1 MPIDIGKYNE
11 TFKAF
16 ADFAKTQLD
25 DGNEKAV
32 ARAGTGGAKSLAG
45 RTIVAATTDRAFA
58 FTRTQADKSAN
69 DIARDN
75 FRQAIADLFG
85 GESNIPSSVRDA
97 MLLKDYGAGKP
108 LTARRIAAVK
118 TAIESLVGDKF
129 AGGESIV
136 KAKAAGFMDSEIP
149 KLARI
154 ATLYQQ
160 ATGCTNAEAEA
171 AALDPKSNASR
182 LFKTGGRF
190 VANAENFKA
199 GLKLM
204 DGFDAWFQATRTAF
218 KSKNAADKPLSALNG
233 SEFAFALERNGAGL
247 QKFIFDE
254 IARNPALNLAAKNP
268 EDVFGVKNNPASR
281 FVLSGR
287 LMSLASTLAQVPPEK
302 RALLYKIDALFHPL
316 YDRPVKY
323 PPEISQNA
331 IFASRILKNYDTL
344 AALDSKG
351 KLTRAAAFDVLYP
364 DMPDKGAK
372 DVKAVNAFDNVFM
385 QRIAAEFKNSGAVG
399 AAMATCVSMLCSSGA
414 TLDEVVQAMKEKRE
428 LPNAPFRADVALEL
442 ANIGDLGNGGLVSM
456 RGDIYR
462 PSLPTSKTTGEKFP
476 GLEGKFVFRIAG
488 ETVEIRA
495 QTERSARPLMDTVSD
510 KLRALCG
517 AAHPEQLDALGIALG
532 QGPLSRLKGGLDQ
545 YGVVSDEHMA
555 VKYDISRNDR
565 TGAITVKVSNPDNL
579 PVKFS
584 WTTTIDIDGNTFTDP
599 MRVDYGQYEAK
610 AIKPNTIASIARKLP
625 DRNAEVAEA
634 LVKGAL
640 EACGD
645 DFDAK
650 EIVSDNMANVCIN
663 GKAQLRTAE
672 QIKGKVDGILA
683 NLAEIRKAAD
693 GDATLE
699 KAGLN
704 FMQGLRGKSV
714 PPGFIGKIMKAAAKT
729 DVGSFADLTVSSKPV
744 QFVKAIVEMR
754 AAVEQ
759 LIIDEKVAD
768 ILDGE
773 DEMVPARDLVATVA
787 LANLPASQ
795 LAKIGA
801 ALDSVTMSKMMAI
814 FDDFIADRYPVPQ
827 EAFSSDRRDA
837 IGGQTRNLCVMLQ
850 QYEMAVKGLLGRPS
864 AKLDS
869 FRGTFDKKA
878 AGRDELFAEVLK
890 HADRTLT
897 ALQNIEDG
905 LVAARPNAVNARSK
919 AGEDNAEEVDVL
931 IQVAVQEC
939 AENADAVQIVARNI
953 DTILVSNDAKLRAMS
968 DVRQRAAAIAA
979 NFRELEALA
988 EKNPAIYEAGKAMM
1002 AGLGGKTLPAGMI
1015 AKLVAAANEAD
1026 IDRMRKISS
1035 RSSGLDIHHAVT
1047 QFRDN
1052 IVHAMESSGAETAA
1066 GGPDEKQACRNFVA
1080 ALMMRRCGDKAL
1092 RAMQGAFAGDKT
1104 GKMLALYSA
1113 IANGDYNED
1122 LDRQAAFRLED
1133 RAGSHMTNIAVFK
1146 ESIDR
1151 ALGAPLGTGLLPFGD
1166 AFNADAI
1173 SGPDILDDLMS

>member
-1 MPIDIGKYNE
+1 MALDISKYNGD
-11 TFKAF
+11 FRAF
-16 ADFAKTQLD
+16 VNFAKTQMD
-25 DGNEKAV
+25 AGNEKAV
-32 ARAGTGGAKSLAG
+32 ARTGAGGAALGG
-45 RTIVAATTDRAFA
+45 RAIVAATTDRAFA
-58 FTRTQADKSAN
+58 FTRSQADKSAN
-69 DIARDN
+69 DIARDL
-75 FRQAIADLFG
+75 FRQAVVDLFG
-85 GESNIPSSVRDA
+85 GEANIPPSVKDA
-97 MLLKDYGAGKP
+97 LLLKDYGVGKP

-129 AGGESIV
+129 SGDESIV

-190 VANAENFKA
+190 VENAENFKA

-204 DGFDAWFQATRTAF
+204 DGFDAWFQATRNAF
-218 KSKNAADKPLSALNG
+218 KSKNAANKPLSALNG
-233 SEFAFALERNGAGL
+233 SELAFALERNGAGL

-254 IARNPALNLAAKNP
+254 IARNPAINLKAKNP
-268 EDVFGVKNNPASR
+268 EDVFGVKNNPATR
-281 FVLSGR
+281 FVLSDR
-287 LMSLASTLAQVPPEK
+287 IMSLASTLAQVPPEK
-302 RALLYKIDALFHPL
+302 RALIYKIDALFHPL

-323 PPEISQNA
+323 PPEISQNV
-331 IFASRILKNYDTL
+331 IFVSRILKNYDTL
-344 AALDSKG
+344 AALDSKD
-351 KLTRAAAFDVLYP
+351 KLTREAAFDVLYP
-364 DMPDKGAK
+364 DMPVKGAK

-385 QRIAAEFKNSGAVG
+385 KHIAAEFNNST
-399 AAMATCVSMLCSSGA
+399 AALATAISMLCESGA
-414 TLDEVVQAMKEKRE
+414 TLDEVVQAMKENRV

-462 PSLPTSKTTGEKFP
+462 PSVPTSKADGTKFP
-476 GLEGKFVFRIAG
+476 GLEGKFVFRFAD
-488 ETVEIRA
+488 ETVEIHA
-495 QTERSARPLMDTVSD
+495 QTAMSARPLMDTVSD

-545 YGVVSDEHMA
+545 YGIVSDEHMA

-584 WTTTIDIDGNTFTDP
+584 WTTTIDIDGNTLTEP

-610 AIKPNTIASIARKLP
+610 ATAKKSIAGIVRKMP
-625 DRNAEVAEA
+625 DQSEEAAKA
-634 LVKGAL
+634 LVKVAL
-640 EACGD
+640 EACGE

-650 EIVSDNMANVCIN
+650 QIVSDNIANICIS
-663 GKAQLRTAE
+663 GKGEPRTSD
-672 QIKGKVDGILA
+672 QIKEKVAGLLA

-693 GDATLE
+693 GDVTLE
-699 KAGLN
+699 KAGLT

-729 DVGSFADLTVSSKPV
+729 DVGSFANLTVSSKPV
-744 QFVKAIVEMR
+744 QFVRAVGDIR

-759 LIIDEKVAD
+759 LMVDEGVVD
-768 ILDGE
+768 IFD
-773 DEMVPARDLVATVA
+773 DEEEKISARDLVATVA

-814 FDDFIADRYPVPQ
+814 FDDFIVDRYPVPK

-869 FRGTFDKKA
+869 FRGAFDKKA
-878 AGRDELFAEVLK
+878 AGRDELFKEVLK
-890 HADRTLT
+890 HADR
-897 ALQNIEDG
+897 Q
-905 LVAARPNAVNARSK
+905 VAAVRNIDNSVPVAKSNAVNAYSK
-919 AGEDNAEEVDVL
+919 EGEDNAGEVDVL
-931 IQVAVQEC
+931 IQVAVEEC
-939 AENADAVQIVARNI
+939 AYNVDAEQIVAKNI
-953 DTILVSNDAKLRAMS
+953 DTILVSNDAKLRSMA
-968 DVRQRAAAIAA
+968 DVRQRAFAISA
-979 NFRELEALA
+979 NFKELEALA

-1015 AKLVAAANEAD
+1015 GRLVQAANEAN
-1026 IDRMRKISS
+1026 IDAMRRISS
-1035 RSSGLDIHHAVT
+1035 RSSGLDIHRAVT

-1052 IVHAMESSGAETAA
+1052 LVRAMDASGAEAAA

-1080 ALMMRRCGDKAL
+1080 ALMMRRCGNKAL

-1113 IANGDYNED
+1113 IANGDYNEG
-1122 LDRQAAFRLED
+1122 LSREAAFRLED
-1133 RAGSHMTNIAVFK
+1133 RAGSHMVNIGVFK
-1146 ESIDR
+1146 ESVDR
-1151 ALGAPLGTGLLPFGD
+1151 ALGAPLGTGLVPFDGG
-1166 AFNADAI
+1166 FNADEI
-1173 SGPDILDDLMS
+1173 SGPDILDDLMR

>member
-16 ADFAKTQLD
+16 ADFAKVQLD
-25 DGNEKAV
+25 AGNEKAV
-32 ARAGTGGAKSLAG
+32 ARTGAGGAALGG
-45 RTIVAATTDRAFA
+45 RAIIAATTDRAFA
-58 FTRTQADKSAN
+58 FTRSQADKSAN
-69 DIARDN
+69 DIARDL
-75 FRQAIADLFG
+75 FRQAVVDLFG
-85 GESNIPSSVRDA
+85 GEANIPPSVRDA

-129 AGGESIV
+129 AGGESV
-136 KAKAAGFMDSEIP
+136 AKAKAAGYMDCELP

-160 ATGCTNAEAEA
+160 ATGCTAAQAEA

-182 LFKTGGRF
+182 LFKIGGRF

-204 DGFDAWFQATRTAF
+204 DGFDAWFQETRNAF
-218 KSKNAADKPLSALNG
+218 KSKNAASKPLSALNG

-254 IARNPALNLAAKNP
+254 IARNPVLNLKAQNP

-302 RALLYKIDALFHPL
+302 RALIYKIDALFHPL

-323 PPEISQNA
+323 PPEISQNV
-331 IFASRILKNYDTL
+331 IFVSRILKNYDAL

-364 DMPDKGAK
+364 DMPVKGAK

-385 QRIAAEFKNSGAVG
+385 QRIAAEFKNSGA
-399 AAMATCVSMLCSSGA
+399 ALATAVSMLSSSGA
-414 TLDEVVQAMKEKRE
+414 TLDEVIQAMREKRE
-428 LPNAPFRADVALEL
+428 LPDAPFRADVALEL

-488 ETVEIRA
+488 ETVEIPA
-495 QTERSARPLMDTVSD
+495 QTERSARPLMDDVSNR
-510 KLRALCG
+510 LRALCG

-532 QGPLSRLKGGLDQ
+532 QGPLSRLKGGLDP
-545 YGVVSDEHMA
+545 YGIVSDEHMA

-584 WTTTIDIDGNTFTDP
+584 WTTTIDIDGNTFTEP
-599 MRVDYGQYEAK
+599 MRVDHGQYEAK
-610 AIKPNTIASIARKLP
+610 ALAQKTISSIANKTP
-625 DRNAEVAEA
+625 EKDETVAKQIVKDA
-634 LVKGAL
+634 LA
-640 EACGD
+640 ACGD

-650 EIVSDNMANVCIN
+650 QIVSENILKICID
-663 GKAQLRTAE
+663 GKASLRTPE
-672 QIKGKVDGILA
+672 KIKARVDGILA
-683 NLAEIRKAAD
+683 NLDEVRKAAD
-693 GDATLE
+693 GDAALE

-704 FMQGLRGKSV
+704 FMQGLAGKSV
-714 PPGFIGKIMKAAAKT
+714 PPGFIGRMMKAAAKI
-729 DVGSFADLTVSSKPV
+729 DVGSFANLTVSSKPV
-744 QFVKAIVEMR
+744 QFAKAVVEMR
-754 AAVEQ
+754 TAVER
-759 LIIDEKVAD
+759 LMVDENAFDV
-768 ILDGE
+768 LDGE
-773 DEMVPARDLVATVA
+773 DEMVPARDLVTTVA
-787 LANLPASQ
+787 LSRLPASQ
-795 LAKIGA
+795 LAKIAA
-801 ALDSVTMSKMMAI
+801 ALDGGTVQKMMAM
-814 FDDFIADRYPVPQ
+814 FDDFGADRYPVPR
-827 EAFSSDRRDA
+827 ENLSLDRRDA
-837 IGGQTRNLCVMLQ
+837 IGGQTQNLRVKLQ
-850 QYEMAVKGLLGRPS
+850 QYEIAVKELLGRPS
-864 AKLDS
+864 TRLDS
-869 FRGTFDKKA
+869 FQGAFDKKA
-878 AGRDELFAEVLK
+878 AGRDELFKEVLK
-890 HADRTLT
+890 HADK
-897 ALQNIEDG
+897 ALAVQQNIENG
-905 LVAARPNAVNARSK
+905 VAAAGPNAANAYSK
-919 AGEDNAEEVDVL
+919 AGEDNAGEVDGL
-931 IQVAVQEC
+931 IQVAVLEC
-939 AENADAVQIVARNI
+939 AENADAVQVVAKNI
-953 DTILVSNDAKLRAMS
+953 NTLLVSNDAKLRS
-968 DVRQRAAAIAA
+968 EGDVRKRAAAIAA

-1002 AGLGGKTLPAGMI
+1002 AGMGGKALPAGMI
-1015 AKLVAAANEAD
+1015 GKLVAAANEAN

-1035 RSSGLDIHHAVT
+1035 KSSGLDIHHAVT

-1080 ALMMRRCGDKAL
+1080 ALMMRRCGNKAL
-1092 RAMQGAFAGDKT
+1092 RTMQGAFAGDKT
-1104 GKMLALYSA
+1104 GKMLALYSS
-1113 IANGDYNED
+1113 IADGDYNEG
-1122 LDRQAAFRLED
+1122 LDREAAFRLED
-1133 RAGSHMTNIAVFK
+1133 RAGSHMTHIAVFK

-1151 ALGAPLGTGLLPFGD
+1151 ALGAPLGTGLVPFGD

-1173 SGPDILDDLMS
+1173 SGPDILDDLMN

>member
-1 MPIDIGKYNE
+1 MSLDITGYNA

-16 ADFAKTQLD
+16 ADFAKTQMD
-25 DGNEKAV
+25 AGNEKAV
-32 ARAGTGGAKSLAG
+32 ARTGAGGAALGG
-45 RTIVAATTDRAFA
+45 RAIVAATTDRAFA
-58 FTRTQADKSAN
+58 FTRSQADKSAN
-69 DIARDN
+69 DIARDL
-75 FRQAIADLFG
+75 FRQAVVDLFG
-85 GESNIPSSVRDA
+85 GEANIPPSVKDA
-97 MLLKDYGAGKP
+97 LLLKDYGVGKP

-129 AGGESIV
+129 SGGESV
-136 KAKAAGFMDSEIP
+136 ARAKAAGYMDSELP

-171 AALDPKSNASR
+171 AALDSKSNASR

-204 DGFDAWFQATRTAF
+204 DGFDAWFQATRNAF

-323 PPEISQNA
+323 PPEISQNV
-331 IFASRILKNYDTL
+331 IFVSRILKNYDAL

-364 DMPDKGAK
+364 DMPVKGAK
-372 DVKAVNAFDNVFM
+372 DVKAVNDFDNVFM
-385 QRIAAEFKNSGAVG
+385 QRIAAEFKNSGATG
-399 AAMATCVSMLCSSGA
+399 AAMATYVSMLCSSGA
-414 TLDEVVQAMKEKRE
+414 TLDEVIQAMKENRE

-495 QTERSARPLMDTVSD
+495 QTERSARPLMDDVSNR
-510 KLRALCG
+510 LRALCG

-532 QGPLSRLKGGLDQ
+532 QGPLSRLKGGLDP
-545 YGVVSDEHMA
+545 YGIVSDEHMA

-584 WTTTIDIDGNTFTDP
+584 WTTTIDIDGNTFTEP
-599 MRVDYGQYEAK
+599 MRVDHGQYEAK
-610 AIKPNTIASIARKLP
+610 ALAQKTISYIANKTP
-625 DRNAEVAEA
+625 EKDETVAKQIVKDA
-634 LVKGAL
+634 LA
-640 EACGD
+640 ACGD

-650 EIVSDNMANVCIN
+650 QIVSENILKICID
-663 GKAQLRTAE
+663 GKASLRTPE
-672 QIKGKVDGILA
+672 KIKARVDGILA
-683 NLAEIRKAAD
+683 NLDEVRKAAD
-693 GDATLE
+693 GDAALE

-714 PPGFIGKIMKAAAKT
+714 PPEFIGRMMKASAKI
-729 DVGSFADLTVSSKPV
+729 DVGSFANLTVSSKPV
-744 QFVKAIVEMR
+744 QFAKAVVEMR
-754 AAVEQ
+754 TAVER
-759 LIIDEKVAD
+759 LMVDENAFDV
-768 ILDGE
+768 LDGE

-787 LANLPASQ
+787 LSRLPASQ
-795 LAKIGA
+795 LAKIAA
-801 ALDSVTMSKMMAI
+801 ALDGGTVQKMMAM
-814 FDDFIADRYPVPQ
+814 FDDFGADRYPVPK
-827 EAFSSDRRDA
+827 ESLSLDRRDA
-837 IGGQTRNLCVMLQ
+837 IGGQTQNLRVKLQ
-850 QYEMAVKGLLGRPS
+850 QYEIAVKELLGRPS
-864 AKLDS
+864 TRLDA
-869 FRGTFDKKA
+869 FQGAFDKKA
-878 AGRDELFAEVLK
+878 AGRDELFKEVLK
-890 HADRTLT
+890 HADK
-897 ALQNIEDG
+897 ALAVQQNIENG
-905 LVAARPNAVNARSK
+905 VAAAGPNAANAYSK
-919 AGEDNAEEVDVL
+919 AGEDNAGEVDGL
-931 IQVAVQEC
+931 IQVAVLEC
-939 AENADAVQIVARNI
+939 AENADAVQVVAKNI
-953 DTILVSNDAKLRAMS
+953 DTLLVSNDAKLRS
-968 DVRQRAAAIAA
+968 EGDVRKRAAAIAA
-979 NFRELEALA
+979 NFRELETLA
-988 EKNPAIYEAGKAMM
+988 ANNPAIYEAGKAMM
-1002 AGLGGKTLPAGMI
+1002 AGMGGKTLPAGMI

-1035 RSSGLDIHHAVT
+1035 RSTGLDIHHAVT

-1113 IANGDYNED
+1113 IANGDYNEG

-1133 RAGSHMTNIAVFK
+1133 RAGSHETHIAVFK

-1151 ALGAPLGTGLLPFGD
+1151 ALGAPLGTGLVPFGD

-1173 SGPDILDDLMS
+1173 SGPDILDDLMN

>member
-16 ADFAKTQLD
+16 ADFAKVQLD
-25 DGNEKAV
+25 SGNEKAV
-32 ARAGTGGAKSLAG
+32 ARAGTSGSLAG
-45 RTIVAATTDRAFA
+45 RTIIAATTDRAFA
-58 FTRTQADKSAN
+58 FTRSQADKSAN
-69 DIARDN
+69 DIARDL
-75 FRQAIADLFG
+75 FRQAVVDLFG
-85 GESNIPSSVRDA
+85 GEANIPPSVKDA
-97 MLLKDYGAGKP
+97 LLLKDYGVGKP

-129 AGGESIV
+129 SGGESV
-136 KAKAAGFMDSEIP
+136 AKAKAAGYMDSELP

-171 AALDPKSNASR
+171 AALDSKSNASR

-190 VANAENFKA
+190 VENAENFKA

-204 DGFDAWFQATRTAF
+204 DGFDAWFQATRNAF

-233 SEFAFALERNGAGL
+233 SELAFALERNGAGL

-254 IARNPALNLAAKNP
+254 IARNPAINLKAKNP

-281 FVLSGR
+281 FVLSDR
-287 LMSLASTLAQVPPEK
+287 IMSLASTLAQVPPEK

-316 YDRPVKY
+316 YDRPVKH
-323 PPEISQNA
+323 PPEISQNT
-331 IFASRILKNYDTL
+331 IFVSRILKNYAAL

-351 KLTRAAAFDVLYP
+351 RLTREAAFDVLYP
-364 DMPDKGAK
+364 DMPVKGAK

-385 QRIAAEFKNSGAVG
+385 KRIAAEFNNSSASL
-399 AAMATCVSMLCSSGA
+399 ATAVSMLSSSGA
-414 TLDEVVQAMKEKRE
+414 TLDEVVQAIKENRE

-456 RGDIYR
+456 RSDIYR
-462 PSLPTSKTTGEKFP
+462 PTVPTSKTDGTKFP

-488 ETVEIRA
+488 ETVEIHNQSEMSA
-495 QTERSARPLMDTVSD
+495 QPLMDKVSD

-545 YGVVSDEHMA
+545 YCVVSDEHMA
-555 VKYDISRNDR
+555 VKYDISRDDE

-584 WTTTIDIDGNTFTDP
+584 WTTTIDIDGNTFTEP
-599 MRVDYGQYEAK
+599 MRVDHGQYEAK
-610 AIKPNTIASIARKLP
+610 ALAQKTISYIANKTP
-625 DRNAEVAEA
+625 EKDETVAKQIVKDA
-634 LVKGAL
+634 LA
-640 EACGD
+640 ACGD

-650 EIVSDNMANVCIN
+650 QIVSENILKICID
-663 GKAQLRTAE
+663 GKASLRTPE
-672 QIKGKVDGILA
+672 KIKARVDGILA
-683 NLAEIRKAAD
+683 NLDEVRKAAD
-693 GDATLE
+693 GDAALE

-714 PPGFIGKIMKAAAKT
+714 PPEFIGRMMKTAAKI
-729 DVGSFADLTVSSKPV
+729 DVGSFANLTVSSKPV

-754 AAVEQ
+754 TAVER
-759 LIIDEKVAD
+759 LMVDENAFDV
-768 ILDGE
+768 LDGE

-787 LANLPASQ
+787 LSRLPASQ
-795 LAKIGA
+795 LAKIAA
-801 ALDSVTMSKMMAI
+801 ALDGGTVQKMMAM
-814 FDDFIADRYPVPQ
+814 FDDFGADRYPVPK
-827 EAFSSDRRDA
+827 ESLSLDRRDA
-837 IGGQTRNLCVMLQ
+837 IGGQTQNLRVKLQ
-850 QYEMAVKGLLGRPS
+850 QYEIAVKELLGRPS
-864 AKLDS
+864 TRLDA
-869 FRGTFDKKA
+869 FQGAFDKKA
-878 AGRDELFAEVLK
+878 AGRDELFKEVLK
-890 HADRTLT
+890 HADK
-897 ALQNIEDG
+897 ALAVQQNIENG
-905 LVAARPNAVNARSK
+905 VAAAGPNAANAYSK
-919 AGEDNAEEVDVL
+919 AGEDNAGEVDGL
-931 IQVAVQEC
+931 IQVAVLEC
-939 AENADAVQIVARNI
+939 AENADAVQVVAKNI
-953 DTILVSNDAKLRAMS
+953 DTLLVSNDAKLRS
-968 DVRQRAAAIAA
+968 EGDVRKRAAAIAA

-1015 AKLVAAANEAD
+1015 AKLVAAANEAN
-1026 IDRMRKISS
+1026 IDLMRKISS
-1035 RSSGLDIHHAVT
+1035 KSSGLDIHHAVT

-1080 ALMMRRCGDKAL
+1080 ALMMRRCGNKAL

-1113 IANGDYNED
+1113 IANGDYNEG
-1122 LDRQAAFRLED
+1122 LDREAAFRLED
-1133 RAGSHMTNIAVFK
+1133 RAGSHETHIAVFK

-1173 SGPDILDDLMS
+1173 SGPDILNDLMN

>member
-1 MPIDIGKYNE
+1 MALDISKYNGD
-11 TFKAF
+11 FRAF
-16 ADFAKTQLD
+16 VNFAKTQMD
-25 DGNEKAV
+25 AGNEKAV
-32 ARAGTGGAKSLAG
+32 ARTGAGGAALGG
-45 RTIVAATTDRAFA
+45 RAIVAATTDRAFA
-58 FTRTQADKSAN
+58 FTRSQADKSAN
-69 DIARDN
+69 DIARDL
-75 FRQAIADLFG
+75 FRQAVVDLFG
-85 GESNIPSSVRDA
+85 GEANIPPSVKDA
-97 MLLKDYGAGKP
+97 LLLKDYGVGKP

-129 AGGESIV
+129 AVGESV
-136 KAKAAGFMDSEIP
+136 AKAKAAGYMDSELP

-171 AALDPKSNASR
+171 AALDSKSNASR

-190 VANAENFKA
+190 VENAENFKA

-204 DGFDAWFQATRTAF
+204 EGFDAWFQATRNAF
-218 KSKNAADKPLSALNG
+218 KSKNAANKPLSALNG
-233 SEFAFALERNGAGL
+233 SEMAFALGRNGAGL

-254 IARNPALNLAAKNP
+254 IARNPAINLKAKNP

-281 FVLSGR
+281 FVLSDRIMG
-287 LMSLASTLAQVPPEK
+287 LASTLAQVPPEK

-323 PPEISQNA
+323 PPEISQNT
-331 IFASRILKNYDTL
+331 IFVSRIFKNYDTL

-351 KLTRAAAFDVLYP
+351 KLTREAAFDVLYP
-364 DMPDKGAK
+364 DMPVKGAK

-385 QRIAAEFKNSGAVG
+385 KRIAAEFNNST
-399 AAMATCVSMLCSSGA
+399 AALATAVSMLGASGA
-414 TLDEVVQAMKEKRE
+414 TLDEVIQAMKEKRE

-495 QTERSARPLMDTVSD
+495 QTADSAQSLMDNVSD

-517 AAHPEQLDALGIALG
+517 SAHPEQLDALGIALG
-532 QGPLSRLKGGLDQ
+532 QGPLSRLKGGLDP
-545 YGVVSDEHMA
+545 YGIVSDEHMA

-599 MRVDYGQYEAK
+599 MRVDHGQYEAK
-610 AIKPNTIASIARKLP
+610 ATEKKSIAGIVRKMP
-625 DRNAEVAEA
+625 DRNEA
-634 LVKGAL
+634 AAKEFVKDAL
-640 EACGD
+640 AACGD

-650 EIVSDNMANVCIN
+650 QIVSENILKICID
-663 GKAQLRTAE
+663 GKASLRTPE
-672 QIKGKVDGILA
+672 KIKARVDGILA
-683 NLAEIRKAAD
+683 NLDEVRKAAD
-693 GDATLE
+693 GDAALE

-714 PPGFIGKIMKAAAKT
+714 PPGFIGRMMKAAAKI
-729 DVGSFADLTVSSKPV
+729 DVGSFANLTVSSKPV
-744 QFVKAIVEMR
+744 QFTKAVVEMR
-754 AAVEQ
+754 TAVER
-759 LIIDEKVAD
+759 LMVDENAFDV
-768 ILDGE
+768 LDGE

-787 LANLPASQ
+787 LSRLPASQ
-795 LAKIGA
+795 LAKIAA
-801 ALDSVTMSKMMAI
+801 ALDGGTVQKMMAM
-814 FDDFIADRYPVPQ
+814 FDDFGADRYPVPR
-827 EAFSSDRRDA
+827 ENLSLDRRDA
-837 IGGQTRNLCVMLQ
+837 IGGQTQNLRVKLQ
-850 QYEMAVKGLLGRPS
+850 QYEIAVKELLGRPS
-864 AKLDS
+864 TKLDS
-869 FRGTFDKKA
+869 FQDAFDKKA
-878 AGRDELFAEVLK
+878 AGRDELFKEVLK
-890 HADRTLT
+890 HADK
-897 ALQNIEDG
+897 ALAVQQNIENG
-905 LVAARPNAVNARSK
+905 VAAAGPNAANAYSK
-919 AGEDNAEEVDVL
+919 AGEDNAGEVDGL
-931 IQVAVQEC
+931 IQVAVLEC
-939 AENADAVQIVARNI
+939 AENADAVQVVAKNI
-953 DTILVSNDAKLRAMS
+953 DTILVAPDAKLRS
-968 DVRQRAAAIAA
+968 EGDVRKRAAAIAA

-1015 AKLVAAANEAD
+1015 GRLVQAANEAN
-1026 IDRMRKISS
+1026 IDAMRRISS
-1035 RSSGLDIHHAVT
+1035 RSSGLDIHRAVT

-1052 IVHAMESSGAETAA
+1052 LVRAMDASGAEAAA

-1080 ALMMRRCGDKAL
+1080 ALMMRRCGNKAL

-1113 IANGDYNED
+1113 IANGDYNEG
-1122 LDRQAAFRLED
+1122 LSREAAFRLED
-1133 RAGSHMTNIAVFK
+1133 RAGSHMVNIGVFK
-1146 ESIDR
+1146 ESVDR
-1151 ALGAPLGTGLLPFGD
+1151 ALGAPLGMGLVPFAGG
-1166 AFNADAI
+1166 FNADEI
-1173 SGPDILDDLMS
+1173 SGPDILDDLMR

>member
-1 MPIDIGKYNE
+1 MALDIDAYNA

-16 ADFAKTQLD
+16 ADFAKTQMGA
-25 DGNEKAV
+25 GNEKAV
-32 ARAGTGGAKSLAG
+32 ARTGTGSAAGLAG
-45 RTIVAATTDRAFA
+45 RTITAATTDRAFA
-58 FTRTQADKSAN
+58 FTRSQADKSAN
-69 DIARDN
+69 DIARDL
-75 FRQAIADLFG
+75 FRQAVVDLFG
-85 GESNIPSSVRDA
+85 GEANIPPSVKDA
-97 MLLKDYGAGKP
+97 LLLKDYGVGKP

-129 AGGESIV
+129 AGGESV
-136 KAKAAGFMDSEIP
+136 AKAKAAGYMDSELP

-171 AALDPKSNASR
+171 AALDSKSNASR

-190 VANAENFKA
+190 VENAENFKA

-204 DGFDAWFQATRTAF
+204 EWFDAWFQTTRDAF
-218 KSKNAADKPLSALNG
+218 KSKNAVNKPLSALNG
-233 SEFAFALERNGAGL
+233 SEFAFALGRNGAGL

-254 IARNPALNLAAKNP
+254 IARNPALNLKAKNP

-331 IFASRILKNYDTL
+331 IFASRILKNYAAL
-344 AALDSKG
+344 AALDAKG

-385 QRIAAEFKNSGAVG
+385 KRVATEFNNSGA
-399 AAMATCVSMLCSSGA
+399 ALATAISMLSESGA
-414 TLDEVVQAMKEKRE
+414 TLDEVVQAMKENRA
-428 LPNAPFRADVALEL
+428 LPNAPFRVDVALEL
-442 ANIGDLGNGGLVSM
+442 ENIGDLGNGGLVSM

-462 PSLPTSKTTGEKFP
+462 PSVPTSKTDGTKFP
-476 GLEGKFVFRIAG
+476 GLEGKFVFRFVD
-488 ETVEIRA
+488 ETVEIHA
-495 QTERSARPLMDTVSD
+495 QTAMSARPLMDTVSD

-640 EACGD
+640 AVCGD

-650 EIVSDNMANVCIN
+650 EIVSDNISNICIGGN
-663 GKAQLRTAE
+663 GALRTAE
-672 QIKGKVDGILA
+672 QIKAKVAGLLA

-704 FMQGLRGKSV
+704 FMRGLRGKSV
-714 PPGFIGKIMKAAAKT
+714 PPGFIGKVMKAAAKT
-729 DVGSFADLTVSSKPV
+729 DVGSFANLTVSSKPV

-773 DEMVPARDLVATVA
+773 DEMVPARDLIATIA
-787 LANLPASQ
+787 LSKLPASQ
-795 LAKIGA
+795 IAKIGA
-801 ALDSVTMSKMMAI
+801 ALDSRTVQKMLAM
-814 FDDFIADRYPVPQ
+814 FDDFSADRYPVPK
-827 EAFSSDRRDA
+827 ESLSLDRRDA
-837 IGGQTRNLCVMLQ
+837 IGSQAQNLCVMLQ
-850 QYEMAVKGLLGRPS
+850 QYEMAVKTLLGQPS
-864 AKLDS
+864 ARLDS
-869 FRGTFDKKA
+869 FAGAFDKKA

-1080 ALMMRRCGDKAL
+1080 ALMMRRCGNKAL

-1113 IANGDYNED
+1113 IANGDYNEG
-1122 LDRQAAFRLED
+1122 LDREAAFRLED